1 MSNEYTKQDIERMR
15 MHMEQEHENALQRI
29 KRKCKEE
36 PLVPAGTAVKKK
48 KKNRKHTRERERGK
62 EANLK
67 NLPC

>member
-48 KKNRKHTRERERGK
+48 KKIESTQEKEK
-62 EANLK
+62 EARRLT
-67 NLPC
+67 

>member
-48 KKNRKHTRERERGK
+48 KIESTQEKEK
-62 EANLK
+62 EARRLT
-67 NLPC
+67 